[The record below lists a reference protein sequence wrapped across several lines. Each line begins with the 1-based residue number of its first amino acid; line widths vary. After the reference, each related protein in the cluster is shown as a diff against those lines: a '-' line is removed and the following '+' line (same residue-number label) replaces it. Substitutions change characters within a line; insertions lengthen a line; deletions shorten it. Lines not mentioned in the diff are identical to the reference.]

1 MAVANVI
8 QEPKGKYNITAIVYL
23 QIINTS
29 FVVLTPTCRARVVFV
44 ARKVQL
50 ATQIFCCVRTKVQ
63 LATKNFTRMVFRSIV
78 ASWRRRYYLEI
89 GKRRRAL

>member
-29 FVVLTPTCRARVVFV
+29 FVVLTPTCRARVVLWPQKYNLLHKFFAV
-44 ARKVQL
+44 SAQKYNL
-50 ATQIFCCVRTKVQ
+50 
-63 LATKNFTRMVFRSIV
+63 LHKNFTRMVFRSIV
-78 ASWRRRYYLEI
+78 ASWRRRYCLEI

>member
-29 FVVLTPTCRARVVFV
+29 FVVLTPTCRARVVLWPQKYNLLHKFFAVSAQKYNLLGMSRVWSFV
-44 ARKVQL
+44 P
-50 ATQIFCCVRTKVQ
+50 
-63 LATKNFTRMVFRSIV
+63 
-78 ASWRRRYYLEI
+78 SWPAGGRYYLEI
-89 GKRRRAL
+89 EKRRRAP

>member
-1 MAVANVI
+1 MAVVNVI

-29 FVVLTPTCRARVVFV
+29 FVVLTPTCRARVVLWPQKYNLLHKFFAV
-44 ARKVQL
+44 SAQKYNL
-50 ATQIFCCVRTKVQ
+50 LGISP
-63 LATKNFTRMVFRSIV
+63 RMVFRSIV

-89 GKRRRAL
+89 RKRRRAL